1 MINAINNDPLPLSN
15 RCFLIMTLNR
25 YKPDRLN
32 FIQVDLKSG
41 INLAKYIE
49 DNTLNNLCVYIHQS
63 FHCLLT
69 KKKITI
75 VQFVSYHAMLNAR
88 HTDTLITLAEF
99 FNSNNIN
106 YLFLFEGK

>member
-41 INLAKYIE
+41 VNLAKYIE
-49 DNTLNNLCVYIHQS
+49 DNTLDNLCV
-63 FHCLLT
+63 
-69 KKKITI
+69 
-75 VQFVSYHAMLNAR
+75 
-88 HTDTLITLAEF
+88 
-99 FNSNNIN
+99 NISPILSLSTYSEEN
-106 YLFLFEGK
+106 YYRSVC